1 MLRRIGLLNFKC
13 FERLDLRS
21 APLNLLC
28 GLNGMGKSS
37 VIQAL
42 LVLRQSFR
50 TGGLLEGR
58 LILGGTLTDL
68 GAGSEVVFEGKDDA
82 LVGFVLFGDPAVVEA
97 PWAWAFEHT
106 KAGDQLAALARDKVE
121 RILLAEGS
129 RTATS
134 ALVCR
139 TCSPWCLVCSRRRV
153 RSAWSRTP
161 RRTCTRADRRSWR
174 NSPFG
179 LRAPV
184 YRSSSKP
191 TATTS

>member
-13 FERLDLRS
+13 FERLDLPC

-68 GAGSEVVFEGKDDA
+68 GVGSEVVFEGKDDA
-82 LVGFVLFGDPAVVEA
+82 LVGFVLFGDEA
-97 PWAWAFEHT
+97 
-106 KAGDQLAALARDKVE
+106 AGGRRPLGVG
-121 RILLAEGS
+121 I
-129 RTATS
+129 
-134 ALVCR
+134 R
-139 TCSPWCLVCSRRRV
+139 TCEGR
-153 RSAWSRTP
+153 
-161 RRTCTRADRRSWR
+161 
-174 NSPFG
+174 
-179 LRAPV
+179 
-184 YRSSSKP
+184 
-191 TATTS
+191 